1 LPASHAKPLP
11 EERWSIEMGKSDKWS
26 NKFDELRRKAVQILT
41 HRQTESKDFTDTD
54 MIGLIHELEV
64 HEVELQIQN
73 EELRS
78 AKIALE
84 ESRNRYAA
92 LYDHAPVGYVNLDS
106 QKLIASS
113 NVAAKEILGIPVNL
127 QYKYRFY
134 AFIHPEDQGK
144 LWNLFRED
152 ENSWEKRSCEIRIAR
167 GSEAGA
173 PRFIQMEAAPS
184 TDAGGRFNGWLVAFV
199 DITER
204 KGMELR
210 DQDRTV
216 ELSKANRAL
225 KDSEKQL
232 RYLSSRI
239 LSAHEEE
246 RKRIAHE
253 LHDSIGGTLS
263 AIKFGIE
270 NVLARMRE
278 GTAAP
283 EDLEGLVDTTQ
294 NCIEEARR
302 IYMDLRPSVLDD
314 LGLIAAIRWFTRQFQ
329 ASYPG
334 IRVDQH
340 IELGEHEVPELL
352 KIVFFRVMQEALHN
366 VAKHSQAALVD
377 LRLTKEDGRVTLVV
391 SDNGVGFSLAD
402 PSISES
408 GEKGIGLA
416 GMQDRVESAG
426 GALAIRSA
434 KGMGTTIQAMWDLDD
449 RFP

>member
-1 LPASHAKPLP
+1 
-11 EERWSIEMGKSDKWS
+11 MGKSDKWS
-26 NKFDELRRKAVQILT
+26 DKFDELRRKAEQILS
-41 HRQTESKDFTDTD
+41 HRQTESKDFTDMD

-78 AKIALE
+78 TKVELE
-84 ESRNRYAA
+84 ESRNQYVE
-92 LYDHAPVGYVNLDS
+92 LYDHAPMGYVNLDR
-106 QKLIASS
+106 QGLIVRS

-127 QYKYRFY
+127 LCKYRFY

-144 LWNLFRED
+144 LRDLFREGG
-152 ENSWEKRSCEIRIAR
+152 NSREKRSCETRIAL

-173 PRFIQMEAAPS
+173 PRFIQLEVAPS
-184 TDAGGRFNGWLVAFV
+184 TDGEGKFNGWFAAFV

-204 KGMELR
+204 KEMELR
-210 DQDRTV
+210 DQERTA
-216 ELSKANRAL
+216 ELSRANRAL

-246 RKRIAHE
+246 RKRVANE

-270 NVLARMRE
+270 NSLARMRE
-278 GTAAP
+278 GTATP
-283 EDLEGLVDTTQ
+283 EDLEGLIDTTQ
-294 NCIEEARR
+294 SCIEEARR

-340 IELGEHEVPELL
+340 IELGEHEIPELL
-352 KIVFFRVMQEALHN
+352 KIVFFRVIQEGLHN
-366 VAKHSQAALVD
+366 VAKHSHAALVD
-377 LRLTKEDGRVTLVV
+377 LSLTKEDGRITLVV
-391 SDNGVGFSLAD
+391 SDNGVGFALAD
-402 PSISES
+402 PSVCETGGRGLGLES
-408 GEKGIGLA
+408 
-416 GMQDRVESAG
+416 MQDRVESAG
-426 GALAIRSA
+426 GFLAIRSA
-434 KGMGTTIQAMWDLDD
+434 KGMGTTIQAMWDLD